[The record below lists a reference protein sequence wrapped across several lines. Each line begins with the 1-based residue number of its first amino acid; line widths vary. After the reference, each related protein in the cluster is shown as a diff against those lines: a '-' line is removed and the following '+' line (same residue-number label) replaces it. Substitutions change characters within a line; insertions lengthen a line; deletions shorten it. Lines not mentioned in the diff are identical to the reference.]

1 MPYAKNDNP
10 LVDRRIIL
18 TSTDPRAHEMWNRF
32 WQEEV
37 PDHEKAVYLPE
48 NAIEEFGDSVLYT
61 RTVRGIVNL
70 LSLDGNALNERILK
84 LRKLEIDQIIKV
96 TITVLDDNAV
106 VSGEN

>member
-1 MPYAKNDNP
+1 MTYFKNDNP

-18 TSTDPRAHEMWNRF
+18 SSTDPRAHELWDRF

-37 PDHEKAVYLPE
+37 PDHEKAAYFPE
-48 NAIEEFGDSVLYT
+48 NSVVKNGDSVLYT

-70 LSLDGNALNERILK
+70 LSMDGNALNERILK
-84 LRKLEIDQIIKV
+84 LRNLEIDQIIKV
-96 TITVLDDNAV
+96 TITVLDDDAI

>member
-1 MPYAKNDNP
+1 MTYQKNDNP

-18 TSTDPRAHEMWNRF
+18 TSTDPRAHELWDRF

-37 PDHEKAVYLPE
+37 PDYEKALYLPE
-48 NAIEEFGDSVLYT
+48 NSVVKTKDSLLYK
-61 RTVRGIVNL
+61 RSVRGIVNL
-70 LSLDGNALNERILK
+70 LSLDGKALNRRILK

-96 TITVLDDNAV
+96 IITVLDDDAV